1 MKYFYLYFLVFVSP
15 LLIAQQTD
23 FSGLY
28 NSDFTYGNFSTDL
41 EFEITNTNNT
51 YQVKFNSLSQNAF
64 GIPAGDVRIAGD
76 TIHFALQSDY
86 YRYDFSCETFGE
98 NAMNGILSVDG
109 NSYDLKLYKK
119 NNVTD
124 TTITTKDIRLR
135 SQGLLLYGTIYYP
148 EKPNGKAIYLVTS
161 SGNQDRSSSRAEA
174 LLFAKAGYIS
184 FHIDKRGT
192 GISDG
197 NWQLATI
204 PELCEDDLHALEF
217 LHQSEKIDYA
227 DIGIKGSS
235 QGATK
240 VPYILQKEPKLGFGI
255 VVSCPASTLLESDLN
270 YWRNNNVELIGKE
283 YIDEAS
289 KLQESVFQYIGANI
303 SKQTL
308 EGKIEENKS
317 KTWFHNIWIPDLD
330 QVEFDKKLNYS
341 PLPYFKDNNSPMLII
356 EGTQDKIIPASSLE
370 EIKKIIGPKKNRKS
384 TFTSLKGADHS
395 MMFKGTSDFPYWS
408 SLHPDYLNTM
418 FNWIRKL

>member
-1 MKYFYLYFLVFVSP
+1 MKFFYLYFLVFVSQ
-15 LLIAQQTD
+15 LLIAQETD

-28 NSDFTYGNFSTDL
+28 NSDFNYGNFSTDL
-41 EFEITNTNNT
+41 EFEITQTNNK

-64 GIPAGDVRIAGD
+64 GIPAGDVRVSGD
-76 TIHFALQSDY
+76 TIYFALQSDY
-86 YRYDFSCETFGE
+86 YRYDFSCEPFGE
-98 NAMNGILSVDG
+98 NLMNGTLSVDG
-109 NSYDLKLYKK
+109 NSYDFKLLKDING
-119 NNVTD
+119 NNTSV
-124 TTITTKDIRLR
+124 TTKDIRLR
-135 SQGLLLYGTIYYP
+135 SQGLLLYGTLYYP

-161 SGNQDRSSSRAEA
+161 SGDQDRSSSRAEA
-174 LLFAKAGYIS
+174 LLFSRAGYMS

-197 NWQLATI
+197 NWQLASL

-240 VPYILQKEPKLGFGI
+240 IPYILQKQPKLAFGI
-255 VVSCPASTLLESDLN
+255 AVSCPASTLLESDLN
-270 YWRNNNVELIGKE
+270 YWKNRNVELIGKDH
-283 YIDEAS
+283 IHEAS
-289 KLQESVFQYIGANI
+289 ELQKSVFQYIGANI
-303 SKQTL
+303 SKQAL
-308 EGKIEENKS
+308 ELKIEENKS
-317 KTWFHNIWIPDLD
+317 KSWFHNIWIPDLD

-341 PLPYFKDNNSPMLII
+341 PMPYFKNNNSPMLII
-356 EGTQDKIIPASSLE
+356 EGTDDMVIPPSSLE

-395 MMFKGTSDFPYWS
+395 MMFKGTSDFPYWT
-408 SLHPDYLNTM
+408 SLHPDYMDAMLKWM
-418 FNWIRKL
+418 ERQ